1 MAKKT
6 LTQKTESVPYPI
18 PTNKPEREA
27 NKTAIER
34 SMGKLLA
41 RNRGRFKNW
50 DDALDDDWLVGRL
63 FDMLRKGNYI
73 ETSITAAGI
82 PRHVYDR
89 WRSLG
94 AKDLEEGKDSR
105 FAMFV
110 TALEAIHAQAEV
122 SMVEKIMQSY
132 EDGEKLPVALC
143 WLLERTRGSAYK
155 QNVPA
160 ASQTNVQVN
169 INGVQ
174 APEAGKDYKTWLEN
188 KEATDAALKTLP
200 PVERRV
206 RTDVPAS
213 IESVEVV
220 SEG

>member
-6 LTQKTESVPYPI
+6 LTQKAESVPYPI
-18 PTNKPEREA
+18 PANKPEREA

-34 SMGKLLA
+34 SMGSLLA

-73 ETSITAAGI
+73 ETSVTAAGI

-105 FAMFV
+105 HALFV

-132 EDGEKLPVALC
+132 EEGEKLPVALC

-155 QNVPA
+155 QNVAPS
-160 ASQTNVQVN
+160 SQTNVQVN

-174 APEAGKDYKTWLEN
+174 APAAGADYKTWLEN
-188 KEATDAALKTLP
+188 KEATEKALKSLP
-200 PVERRV
+200 PLEGRDRPEIPAGVE
-206 RTDVPAS
+206 T
-213 IESVEVV
+213 VEVV
-220 SEG
+220 S

>member
-6 LTQKTESVPYPI
+6 LTQKAESVPYPI
-18 PTNKPEREA
+18 PANKPEREA

-34 SMGKLLA
+34 SMGSLLA

-50 DDALDDDWLVGRL
+50 DDALEDDWLVGRL

-89 WRSLG
+89 WRSRG
-94 AKDLEEGKDSR
+94 SEDLEKGKDSR
-105 FAMFV
+105 FALFV

-132 EDGEKLPVALC
+132 EEGEKLPVALC

-155 QNVPA
+155 QNVAPS
-160 ASQTNVQVN
+160 SQTNVQVN

-174 APEAGKDYKTWLEN
+174 APAAGADYKTWLEN
-188 KEATDAALKTLP
+188 KEATDEALKTLP
-200 PVERRV
+200 SIERRV
-206 RTDVPAS
+206 RAEIPAGV
-213 IESVEVV
+213 ETVEVV
-220 SEG
+220 S

>member
-6 LTQKTESVPYPI
+6 LTQKADSVPYPI
-18 PTNKPEREA
+18 PANKPEREA

-34 SMGKLLA
+34 SMGNLLS

-50 DDALDDDWLVGRL
+50 DDALDDEWLVGRL

-73 ETSITAAGI
+73 ETSVTAAGI

-94 AKDLEEGKDSR
+94 AEDLKKGKDSR
-105 FAMFV
+105 HAMFV
-110 TALEAIHAQAEV
+110 AALESIHAQAEV
-122 SMVEKIMQSY
+122 SMVDKIMQSH

-155 QNVPA
+155 QNVAP

-174 APEAGKDYKTWLEN
+174 APAAGADYKTWLEN
-188 KEATDAALKTLP
+188 KEATEKALKTLP

-206 RTDVPAS
+206 MSDIPSGVET
-213 IESVEVV
+213 IEVV
-220 SEG
+220 G